1 MPRSQATEIQ
11 CWGINVEEKK
21 EEEEEEEEKEEEEK
35 S

>member
-11 CWGINVEEKK
+11 CWGLNVEEKV
-21 EEEEEEEEKEEEEK
+21 EEEEEEEKEEEEK